1 MNQTHQANDIGGQKS
16 SFRASTVPQPV
27 KIDAEA
33 YYPENDVAELLGV
46 SADTL
51 RRRRQ
56 TKSDLAFCRYG
67 RRVFYRGADII
78 ASLES
83 SRRLS
88 TSDTGARRGNAR

>member
-1 MNQTHQANDIGGQKS
+1 MNQTRHSNCTAGHLLPDQAGL
-16 SFRASTVPQPV
+16 AAQPV
-27 KIDAEA
+27 RIDAEA
-33 YYPENDVAELLGV
+33 YYPENDVATLLGV
-46 SADTL
+46 SPDTL

-56 TKSDLAFCRYG
+56 TKSDLAFCKYG

-88 TSDTGARRGNAR
+88 TSDTGARRAVAR

>member
-1 MNQTHQANDIGGQKS
+1 MNQTRGLNGTGGQRPP
-16 SFRASTVPQPV
+16 FQTASAPQPV

-33 YYPENDVAELLGV
+33 YYPETDVATLLGI

-56 TKSDLAFCRYG
+56 TKSDLAFCKYG

-83 SRRLS
+83 SRRMS
-88 TSDTGARRGNAR
+88 TSDTGPR